1 MKLCVSCMCYWLACF
16 PFRGTEQSTLTN
28 VAEAMRLKLVC
39 LRLLIWSDAHGQ
51 IVNDTLSVNDVNDT
65 NGSLAETVSTTT
77 LARSA
82 CHVACDGLS
91 ALQATMTDLKTRDAE
106 GEDVTLLDQCMAVQR
121 HVEAVQ
127 CLLQGPGKVEDSC
140 ISVSTSLEVLKA
152 NCVMVGRDILTP
164 LVESTYPAT
173 RCTLCEVASG
183 QIRHVSVPEGLLQC
197 ELLCSQDV
205 GCRGFDFDT
214 LRSFCRT
221 WSSCP
226 SRSNTYGCQWTVYD
240 RPAWQYQTFAPS
252 TTQEATNNTEPIDTK
267 RQAIAVSA
275 ALLHRIHVAPFALW
289 HGVLLALLGT
299 LSS

>member
-1 MKLCVSCMCYWLACF
+1 ML
-16 PFRGTEQSTLTN
+16 
-28 VAEAMRLKLVC
+28 
-39 LRLLIWSDAHGQ
+39 WS
-51 IVNDTLSVNDVNDT
+51 
-65 NGSLAETVSTTT
+65 
-77 LARSA
+77 
-82 CHVACDGLS
+82 
-91 ALQATMTDLKTRDAE
+91 
-106 GEDVTLLDQCMAVQR
+106 
-121 HVEAVQ
+121 
-127 CLLQGPGKVEDSC
+127 
-140 ISVSTSLEVLKA
+140 
-152 NCVMVGRDILTP
+152 VGRDILTP

-197 ELLCSQDV
+197 ELFCSQDV